1 MGRLVRNSL
10 ARIDANT
17 IATLDSWATGIRG
30 LTVGIIYGGVSYED
44 RYYIARSP
52 RDQMS
57 ITALIEALDR
67 LGADYKQIDPTLP
80 GLTGRLA
87 ACDVIFPNLHGEYGE
102 DGRLQGLLDY
112 LRLPYV
118 GSGVPASAI
127 GADKDLCKQF
137 MKASGIRT
145 PQSELAAA
153 DGRPQ
158 ESSGIDFPLMVKPA
172 AGGSSIGM
180 SLVRSRDELTAAL
193 ETARQVGA
201 HKVLLEQFIPG
212 RSVSVPV
219 LDLPGYTQILSTVSI
234 DAPGDFYDAE
244 SKLDEHGLGL
254 VSYAEETERPACQ
267 DLLEEY
273 AMRLWQSLDCR
284 GFARVDFI
292 IDGQGRP
299 WALEINTVPGLSR
312 DSNFAVAARKSGLTY
327 DRVIVALLREAL
339 ARVPDNVPIPRI
351 RPEDHVG
358 SAA

>member
-1 MGRLVRNSL
+1 MGKLVRGSL
-10 ARIDANT
+10 QGIDADT
-17 IATLDSWATGIRG
+17 LAALDSSATDISG
-30 LTVGIIYGGVSYED
+30 LTVGVVYGGVSYED

-57 ITALIEALDR
+57 ITALTEALER
-67 LGADYKQIDPTLP
+67 LGARCERIDPTQP

-137 MKASGIRT
+137 MTASGIKT
-145 PQSELAAA
+145 PPSVLAAA

-158 ESSGIDFPLMVKPA
+158 ELNGIALPLMVKPA

-180 SLVRSRDELTAAL
+180 SLVRSSGDLAAAV
-193 ETARQVGA
+193 ETAREAGA
-201 HKVLLEQFIPG
+201 RKVLLEQFIPG
-212 RSVSVPV
+212 RPVSVPV
-219 LDLPGYTQILSTVSI
+219 LDLPGYAQVLSTVSI

-254 VSYAEETERPACQ
+254 VSYAEEADRPAWQ
-267 DLLEEY
+267 DLLEQY
-273 AMRLWQSLDCR
+273 AIRLWQSLDCR
-284 GFARVDFI
+284 GFARVDFVV
-292 IDGQGRP
+292 DRQGRP

-312 DSNFAVAARKSGLTY
+312 DGNFAVAARKSGLTY
-327 DRVIVALLREAL
+327 DQVIVALLGEAL
-339 ARVPDNVPIPRI
+339 TRVPDEVPIPRI
-351 RPEDHVG
+351 RPEDHVA
-358 SAA
+358 SAV